1 MEAFKA
7 SILTISD
14 TSFADPSLDGSGA
27 ILADQLSMIGLSCIS
42 RHYVGDEVLQIRSTV
57 QLLFEL
63 KGVNLV
69 VTTGGTGFGVRDVT
83 PEALEPLISRKT
95 PALTHALTAYS
106 LNKTPLA
113 ALSRGVT
120 GIWKANGREGLIV
133 ALPGSPKA
141 VKECLE
147 VLLGNGLLLHALELL
162 SGASGE
168 GRHREMQG
176 DIHRNAKVDT
186 ATDTGCSH
194 HHHGGGEGM
203 HSHRAPKQRTTPA
216 DHSGFRTIHPT
227 AGASLRHRTS
237 PYPLLELDQA
247 LRLIAEHTPKAEA
260 IVTMPIS
267 TALIGHVLAEDVTA
281 TTDLPPGPTTNVDG
295 YALNSAATPPGH
307 YGVATLKSLQTLS
320 PGYLQQDEIFRI
332 NTGQGLPEGTDAVV
346 MVEDTEL
353 IHAVD
358 GEELTVEVLA
368 QVEPGENVR
377 QRGSD
382 VKVGQV
388 VLGKGTTIS
397 ALGGEI
403 GTLAFLGRSSVSV
416 YRKPKVAILSTGNEL
431 QDGSAQNCQMQ
442 KGERWGFTVFDAN
455 RPGLHAA
462 ITGLGF
468 EVIDLGIVGDDI
480 SATLTALR
488 RGVEEADL
496 LVTTGG
502 TSMGESDLLKPL
514 IERELGGKI
523 HFGRVAMKPGKP
535 TTFATIN
542 GASQTKVVFALPGNP
557 ASALVT
563 FYIFVLPSLRKLAGY
578 PAHSPPSSQ
587 AANPWSLAS
596 IPVTLASEM
605 RLDPRPEFHRV
616 ILRSE
621 CSQGLVAY
629 STGNQRSSAM
639 HSMASANAL
648 IALPP
653 LQNGEM
659 KIKLQAGEKAPAILL
674 GSLV

>member
-7 SILTISD
+7 SVVTISD
-14 TSFADPSLDGSGA
+14 TSLAHPSLDGSGA
-27 ILADQLSMIGLSCIS
+27 ILVDQLSIIGLTCIS
-42 RHYVGDEVLQIRSTV
+42 RHYVGDQVCKIRSTV

-63 KGVNLV
+63 EGVDLV

-95 PALTHALTAYS
+95 PALTHAITAYS

-113 ALSRGVT
+113 ALSRSVT
-120 GIWKANGREGLIV
+120 GICKANGREGLLV

-147 VLLGNGLLLHALELL
+147 VLLGNGLLLHALQLL

-168 GRHREMQG
+168 ARHREMQG
-176 DIHRNAKVDT
+176 DRHRNANVHT
-186 ATDTGCSH
+186 TTHTTCSH
-194 HHHGGGEGM
+194 HHHEGGEGI
-203 HSHRAPKQRTTPA
+203 HSHQAPKQRTTPA
-216 DHSGFRTIHPT
+216 DDSGFRTIHPT
-227 AGASLRHRTS
+227 GGASLRHRTS
-237 PYPLLELDQA
+237 PYPLLQLDQA

-260 IVTMPIS
+260 IVTMPVS
-267 TALIGHVLAEDVTA
+267 TALIGHVLAQDVPA
-281 TTDLPPGPTTNVDG
+281 MTDIPPRPTTNVDG
-295 YALNSAATPPGH
+295 YALNSATTPPGH
-307 YGVATLKSLQTLS
+307 YRVATLKSLHSLS
-320 PGYLQQDEIFRI
+320 RCLQQDEIFRI
-332 NTGQGLPEGTDAVV
+332 NTGQGLPQGTDAVV

-358 GEELTVEVLA
+358 GEELTVQVLA
-368 QVEPGENVR
+368 KVEPGENVR

-431 QDGSAQNCQMQ
+431 QDGSAQNWQMQ
-442 KGERWGFTVFDAN
+442 KGEPWGFTLFDAN

-468 EVIDLGIVGDDI
+468 QVIDLGIVGDDI
-480 SATLTALR
+480 STTLTALR
-488 RGVEEADL
+488 RGMEEADL
-496 LVTTGG
+496 VLTTGG

-514 IERELGGKI
+514 IERELQGKI

-535 TTFATIN
+535 TTFATIKR
-542 GASQTKVVFALPGNP
+542 AKQTKVIFALPGNP

-563 FYIFVLPSLRKLAGY
+563 FYILVLPSLRKLAGY
-578 PAHSPPSSQ
+578 PAHSSPSSQ
-587 AANPWSLAS
+587 RANPWSLAS
-596 IPVTLASEM
+596 IPVTLACEM

-621 CSQGLVAY
+621 SSQGLVAY

-659 KIKLQAGEKAPAILL
+659 KSTLQAGEKASAILL

>member
-7 SILTISD
+7 SVVTISD
-14 TSFADPSLDGSGA
+14 TSLADPSLDGSGA
-27 ILADQLSMIGLSCIS
+27 ILVDQLSIIGLTCIS
-42 RHYVGDEVLQIRSTV
+42 RHYVGDEVFKIRSTV

-63 KGVNLV
+63 EGVDLV

-83 PEALEPLISRKT
+83 PEALEALISRKT

-113 ALSRGVT
+113 ALSRSVT
-120 GIWKANGREGLIV
+120 GICKANGREGLVV

-147 VLLGNGLLLHALELL
+147 VLLGNGLLLHALQLL
-162 SGASGE
+162 SGGSGE
-168 GRHREMQG
+168 ARHREMQG
-176 DIHRNAKVDT
+176 DIHRNAKVHT
-186 ATDTGCSH
+186 ATHTASSH
-194 HHHGGGEGM
+194 HHHQGGEGI
-203 HSHRAPKQRTTPA
+203 HSHQAPKRRTTPA
-216 DHSGFRTIHPT
+216 DYSGFRTIHPT
-227 AGASLRHRTS
+227 GGASLPHRTS
-237 PYPLLELDQA
+237 PYPLLQLDQA

-260 IVTMPIS
+260 IVTMPLS
-267 TALIGHVLAEDVTA
+267 TALIGHVLAQDVTA
-281 TTDLPPGPTTNVDG
+281 TTDIPPRPTTNVDG
-295 YALNSAATPPGH
+295 YALNSATTPPGH
-307 YGVATLKSLQTLS
+307 YRVATLKSLDTLS
-320 PGYLQQDEIFRI
+320 RCLQQDEIFRI
-332 NTGQGLPEGTDAVV
+332 NTGQGLPQGTDAVV

-358 GEELTVEVLA
+358 GKELTVQVLA
-368 QVEPGENVR
+368 KVEPGENVR

-431 QDGSAQNCQMQ
+431 QDGSAQNWQMQ
-442 KGERWGFTVFDAN
+442 KGESWGFTVFDAN

-468 EVIDLGIVGDDI
+468 QVIDLGIVGDDR
-480 SATLTALR
+480 STTLTALR
-488 RGVEEADL
+488 RGMEEADL
-496 LVTTGG
+496 VLTTGG

-514 IERELGGKI
+514 IERELQGKI

-535 TTFATIN
+535 TTFATIKR
-542 GASQTKVVFALPGNP
+542 AKQTKVIFALPGNP

-563 FYIFVLPSLRKLAGY
+563 FYILVLPSLRKLAGY

-587 AANPWSLAS
+587 TANPWSLAS

-621 CSQGLVAY
+621 SSQGLVAY

-659 KIKLQAGEKAPAILL
+659 KSTLQAGEKASAILL